1 MSESGTICLQGGGEF
16 SPACAQMDADLV
28 RRAGGGR
35 VVVTALAGTPGADY
49 RTATANGV
57 RHFAALQHS
66 GLGAIDVVAAPDVRE
81 DASGAIEALLQARL
95 IVLPGGSPTRLR
107 EALTSTGAGDAVL
120 ALLAD
125 DGVVMGASAGAMVL
139 CSWMVLPDKGFDVVP
154 GLGAVPDSLVLPH
167 YAGGQQD
174 WLRAIDAVVPP
185 ETIVYGLPEESGVVV
200 AGGVLTAAGRTASS
214 LVRTGVRLEPGDRRP
229 LADGSR
235 A

>member
-1 MSESGTICLQGGGEF
+1 
-16 SPACAQMDADLV
+16 MDADLV

-49 RTATANGV
+49 RAATYNGV
-57 RHFAALQHS
+57 RHFTA
-66 GLGAIDVVAAPDVRE
+66 LGATDVVAAPDVRE
-81 DASGAIEALLQARL
+81 DAAGALETLAQARL

-107 EALTSTGAGDAVL
+107 EALMTTGVGDAVL

-139 CSWMVLPDKGFDVVP
+139 CSWMVLPDRGFDIVP
-154 GLGAVPDSLVLPH
+154 GLDAVPGLVLPH

-174 WLRAIDAVVPP
+174 WLRAVDAAAPP
-185 ETIVYGLPEESGVVV
+185 GTVVYGLPEESGVVV
-200 AGGVLTAAGRTASS
+200 EGGVLTAAGRTASS
-214 LVRTGVRLEPGDRRP
+214 LLRVDVQLEPGEQHD
-229 LADGSR
+229 LDGSR